1 MKNKENKNV
10 QEPIVEEVLSPDCD
24 IDPSEFEWVGQD
36 ASRMQSITCLLYTSH
51 MRIF

>member
-24 IDPSEFEWVGQD
+24 IDPSELNG
-36 ASRMQSITCLLYTSH
+36 
-51 MRIF
+51 